1 MLPLRALRFDDDI
14 VGAEVY
20 VLNEVTGGY
29 EVVDT
34 HDARSIARAQGL
46 HLIACWP
53 EDSEPEFVRLG
64 APRLIRGDMRGT
76 HSRQVVTM
84 PPTTAACLSV
94 ALVGGH
100 DVQHRFGVDEP
111 P

>member
-53 EDSEPEFVRLG
+53 EDSEPEFCSIGGSPTHTGRHARHTQSPSRDDAANYRGLPVSSPCRGSRRSTSVR
-64 APRLIRGDMRGT
+64 R
-76 HSRQVVTM
+76 
-84 PPTTAACLSV
+84 
-94 ALVGGH
+94 
-100 DVQHRFGVDEP
+100 
-111 P
+111 